1 MCQEIYQLPELG
13 RGVTVLHGEVFRG
26 KEVKFGP
33 QQIGAVMSVELGQT
47 KETEASYALAVWKRC
62 SLKL

>member
-1 MCQEIYQLPELG
+1 ML
-13 RGVTVLHGEVFRG
+13 RG

-33 QQIGAVMSVELGQT
+33 QQIGAVMFVELGQT
-47 KETEASYALAVWKRC
+47 KEAEASYALAAWKRC

>member
-1 MCQEIYQLPELG
+1 M
-13 RGVTVLHGEVFRG
+13 FRG

-47 KETEASYALAVWKRC
+47 KEAEASYALAAWKRDI
-62 SLKL
+62 SEEMELMLGLPGVNIGAKLRENW